1 MPAERSGNWTTLAD
15 LRGLSLT
22 AWSRGQLLRELLEPG
37 GVYPRRRSLK
47 RPTAAGLRSDYTAAR
62 AWAAEL
68 FAATGHFTLETAEVG
83 RTTIGS
89 NLLPAAAVFAS
100 ADDEIAFVGRSKD
113 AARFRELAAGLSKL
127 DPAFRAWA
135 LRRPLQ
141 LLELGGDALT
151 AARVALWLRDNPE
164 PGIYLRQLRLPGVHT
179 KFIEHH
185 RKVIGELAAE
195 LSADPPLP
203 SDVAEDEGLPDAAGP
218 GSLLGQAAARTPAAR
233 FAARHGFL
241 HPPELVRFRALDP
254 ELPLLG
260 EARDL
265 TVTAEAFGTL
275 RLPGVHTKF
284 IEHHRKVIGE
294 LAAELSADPP
304 LPSDVA
310 EDDGLPD
317 AAVPGSLLGQAA
329 ARTPSARFTV
339 RHGFLHPPE
348 LVRFRALDPQ
358 LPLLGEARDLTV
370 TAEAFSTLRLPVTR
384 VIVTENLVNFLAL
397 PEQPETLAIYGGG
410 YGFSS
415 LQDAGWLR
423 DCGILYWGDLDTLG
437 FRILDQLRAVHPH
450 VASVLMDQATLLA
463 HRDAWGSEPAPS
475 RAALSRL
482 TADEAALYEA
492 LGSDAHGPAVRL
504 EQELIRWDWAL
515 ERLLGARRQS

>member
-1 MPAERSGNWTTLAD
+1 VPAERSGNWTTLAD

-47 RPTAAGLRSDYTAAR
+47 RPTAAGLRSDYATAR
-62 AWAAEL
+62 TWAAEL

-100 ADDEIAFVGRSKD
+100 ADDEVAFVGRSKD

-164 PGIYLRQLRLPGVHT
+164 PGIYMRQLRLPGVHT

-185 RKVIGELAAE
+185 RKVIG
-195 LSADPPLP
+195 
-203 SDVAEDEGLPDAAGP
+203 G
-218 GSLLGQAAARTPAAR
+218 
-233 FAARHGFL
+233 
-241 HPPELVRFRALDP
+241 
-254 ELPLLG
+254 
-260 EARDL
+260 
-265 TVTAEAFGTL
+265 
-275 RLPGVHTKF
+275 
-284 IEHHRKVIGE
+284 

-329 ARTPSARFTV
+329 ARTPSARFAV

-348 LVRFRALDPQ
+348 LVRFRALDPE
-358 LPLLGEARDLTV
+358 LPLLGDARDLTV
-370 TAEAFSTLRLPVTR
+370 TAEAFGTLRLTVKK

-397 PEQPETLAIYGGG
+397 PERPDTLAIYGGG

-415 LQDAGWLR
+415 LQDARWLR
-423 DCGILYWGDLDTLG
+423 DCEILYWGDLDTHG
-437 FRILDQLRAVHPH
+437 FRILDQLRGVHPQ

-463 HRDAWGSEPAPS
+463 HRDVWGSEPAPS
-475 RAALSRL
+475 RAALTRL

-515 ERLLGARRQS
+515 ERLLGGRRQS